1 MNNFK
6 VYHWQKIPGKCF
18 KPAGTGQRK
27 ESKLTPV
34 RCQGDLV
41 EQGQYIWLQ
50 EKIPNHMVSWHV
62 FKPYKNGII
71 SAILLKSVPTYKKLP
86 YTLYAV
92 TVDCQYLIMKHKCY
106 KLISQ
111 WKQIRELAYVILLQ
125 KKKKGKEKRQGKKT
139 MWSLSHAQ

>member
-1 MNNFK
+1 
-6 VYHWQKIPGKCF
+6 
-18 KPAGTGQRK
+18 
-27 ESKLTPV
+27 
-34 RCQGDLV
+34 
-41 EQGQYIWLQ
+41 
-50 EKIPNHMVSWHV
+50 MVSWHV

-106 KLISQ
+106 KLLSQ

-125 KKKKGKEKRQGKKT
+125 KKKEKKKDKGRK
-139 MWSLSHAQ
+139 LCDL